1 MEEDGSKDW
10 HQAMIVAHLRIAGTS
25 LRQLSKD
32 HALSP
37 TALSVALQRPWAK
50 AERIIADVIGVAP
63 EKIWP
68 SRYAKRETK
77 RLRINRLPNSKRID
91 SNLSDNNA

>member
-1 MEEDGSKDW
+1 MEEDEPKDW
-10 HQAMIVAHLRIAGTS
+10 HQAMIVAHLHIAGTS

-37 TALSVALQRPWAK
+37 TALSVALQRPWTK
-50 AERIIADVIGVAP
+50 AERIIASAIGVAP

-77 RLRINRLPNSKRID
+77 RSQLPNSKRID
-91 SNLSDNNA
+91 SNMSDNSA